1 MALVNSQTGEY
12 LKVTG
17 MQFDF
22 ALGNHHI
29 NYILFKDLEQRQ
41 RYESGVGEYEQYQT
55 KQYNGIGHIET
66 ALSAITNGID
76 NIKNTLL
83 TACYIALKADMFSS
97 WGDA

>member
-41 RYESGVGEYEQYQT
+41 RYESGMDEFEQYQSR
-55 KQYNGIGHIET
+55 QYNGIGAIND
-66 ALSAITNGID
+66 ALS
-76 NIKNTLL
+76 
-83 TACYIALKADMFSS
+83 
-97 WGDA
+97 